1 MAEEGASATPMAE
14 TSEIASSATACALWT
29 CPPLAY
35 GLHRRPGFRCRRHGG
50 ESVCGICA
58 GDLVDAVRTRE
69 DAVLHPDGAGFFM
82 P

>member
-1 MAEEGASATPMAE
+1 MAE

-58 GDLVDAVRTRE
+58 GDL
-69 DAVLHPDGAGFFM
+69 
-82 P
+82 